1 MELTPLGKQFRQ
13 EFRGIYYCRRARN
26 LSLFKDFEAKV
37 DCHSSWLGYI
47 MGAGKTMVILIR
59 VSQVRVQC
67 VIFPPVAT
75 LYPLSQYY
83 GLGQLI
89 LLYNSKKNCKSVL
102 YNLFFTTRLP
112 APATLPNLSFKVSPG
127 VI

>member
-1 MELTPLGKQFRQ
+1 
-13 EFRGIYYCRRARN
+13 
-26 LSLFKDFEAKV
+26 
-37 DCHSSWLGYI
+37 
-47 MGAGKTMVILIR
+47 MGAGKTTVILIW

-75 LYPLSQYY
+75 PYLLSQYY

-102 YNLFFTTRLP
+102 IIYFSLQGCQLLP
-112 APATLPNLSFKVSPG
+112 HHPIYPLR
-127 VI
+127 